1 MPVVRLDDSEDI
13 VEGAMPTISPDAPI
27 SRATTVEH
35 ALSRFGF
42 LSIFTSHAHT
52 PRQRHARRPRR
63 TIRYTTIHHF
73 LDHFPTHLFYL

>member
-42 LSIFTSHAHT
+42 LSIFTSRAHAGT
-52 PRQRHARRPRR
+52 RVGRR
-63 TIRYTTIHHF
+63 TIRYATIHNF